1 MCFSATA
8 SFVTGTALS
17 AVGVITI
24 KKAESPSQW
33 MFAGIPLVFGLQ
45 QLTEGFVW
53 MSLTD
58 PDFAS
63 VKTLSVYT
71 FMTFAQIIWP
81 LWVPLSMLLL
91 EKQYLRKI
99 LLSICSVIGLVVSVY
114 LGYCLAVYP
123 VDALVREHHIFYALG
138 YPMGIIS
145 KGISLY
151 LLAII
156 FTPFLSGIMKMWVVG
171 LVTMLSFVAAKL
183 FFAKYLTSVWCM
195 FAAIISLVVWYM
207 MIHLNEHHRL
217 HKKPAN

>member
-17 AVGVITI
+17 AVGIVTLN
-24 KKAESPSQW
+24 KTESPTQW

-58 PDFAS
+58 PYYAS

-71 FMTFAQIIWP
+71 FMAFAQIIWP

-91 EKQYLRKI
+91 EKQGLRKI
-99 LLSICSVIGLVVSVY
+99 LLSICSVIGLAVSIY

-138 YPMGIIS
+138 YPMDIIS
-145 KGISLY
+145 KGVALY

-156 FTPFLSGIMKMWVVG
+156 FTPFLSGIKKMWVVG
-171 LVTMLSFVAAKL
+171 LVTMVSFVAAKL

-217 HKKPAN
+217 HKKPAS